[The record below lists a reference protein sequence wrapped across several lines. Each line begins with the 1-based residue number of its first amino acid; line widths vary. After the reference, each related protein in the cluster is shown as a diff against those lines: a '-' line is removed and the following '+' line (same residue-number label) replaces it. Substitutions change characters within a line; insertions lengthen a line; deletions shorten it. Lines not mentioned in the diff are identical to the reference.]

1 MTKESAAV
9 AGKAGVTARTL
20 QRRKYG
26 AKRLS
31 ELDHGK
37 ACVANHAWYQKEL

>member
-1 MTKESAAV
+1 MTKESAAMV
-9 AGKAGVTARTL
+9 GKAGATAPTL

-31 ELDHGK
+31 ELDHVK
-37 ACVANHAWYQKEL
+37 ACVANHA